1 MPHRDGPAGPIFT
14 CMSTNALTSGTESST
29 PNKFYVPAATSDGSE
44 GRIERLLTTLYDR
57 HQLFTRR
64 LE

>member
-1 MPHRDGPAGPIFT
+1 
-14 CMSTNALTSGTESST
+14 MSTNAHTGTESSL
-29 PNKFYVPAATSDGSE
+29 PNKFYVPAATSAGSE
-44 GRIERLLTTLYDR
+44 GRLERFLTALYDR